1 MDINIFSKRIAKG
14 AIIVF
19 LGMLLSRALAYLYVI
34 LLARLG
40 SSEYGLISLAL
51 VIVSFLSIFATLGLK
66 TGIVRY
72 VSYFKGKK
80 DDKKI
85 KGTILS
91 SLKLSLPLTLVLMIL
106 LFIFS
111 DKISILIFHNA
122 QLTPLLKIFSFTLP
136 FISLSEI
143 FLGVIVGF
151 QKIEYKVL
159 IKEILENI
167 IKLLLTFILIYL
179 GYNLIG
185 IAVVYLFSI
194 VITSF
199 LSFYFLQKKVF
210 PFFRTKI
217 IPKLATNELL
227 FFSLPLIFG
236 SVLTL
241 IIKWTDV
248 LMIGYFRTSSEV
260 GIYNVV
266 LPTANLL
273 VIVPTSL
280 MAIFMPLITELY
292 SKKKFK
298 EIKIISKINSKWIFF
313 LNFPIFLLIFLFSR
327 EILKIMFGSEYVI
340 GNVALLILIIGY
352 MVRSLTHINYSILT
366 MIKKTKLILYI
377 GLLSA
382 LCNIILNYFLIPR
395 YGIIGGSIAT
405 SFSFILSYILMFR
418 ASYKLT
424 KIQPLKLN
432 YFKSIIAGIISFF
445 LVYYIIISIEN
456 ISFILFVLLSLLF
469 LLIYFVLVYLLKG
482 LDKEDKDIINAF
494 YIKFK
499 GIKLI

>member
-1 MDINIFSKRIAKG
+1 
-14 AIIVF
+14 
-19 LGMLLSRALAYLYVI
+19 
-34 LLARLG
+34 
-40 SSEYGLISLAL
+40 
-51 VIVSFLSIFATLGLK
+51 
-66 TGIVRY
+66 
-72 VSYFKGKK
+72 
-80 DDKKI
+80 
-85 KGTILS
+85 
-91 SLKLSLPLTLVLMIL
+91 
-106 LFIFS
+106 
-111 DKISILIFHNA
+111 
-122 QLTPLLKIFSFTLP
+122 
-136 FISLSEI
+136 
-143 FLGVIVGF
+143 
-151 QKIEYKVL
+151 
-159 IKEILENI
+159 
-167 IKLLLTFILIYL
+167 
-179 GYNLIG
+179 
-185 IAVVYLFSI
+185 
-194 VITSF
+194 
-199 LSFYFLQKKVF
+199 
-210 PFFRTKI
+210 
-217 IPKLATNELL
+217 
-227 FFSLPLIFG
+227 
-236 SVLTL
+236 
-241 IIKWTDV
+241 
-248 LMIGYFRTSSEV
+248 
-260 GIYNVV
+260 
-266 LPTANLL
+266 
-273 VIVPTSL
+273 
-280 MAIFMPLITELY
+280 MPLITELY